1 MKRFFPTII
10 ASVVLA
16 LSLFSLSACT
26 KTPEEN
32 PIDTLEERV
41 AAMTLEEKLG
51 QMIQAE
57 RNAINSSAV
66 NALNLG
72 SILSGGGSHPN
83 PNTPQ
88 GWLSMTTS
96 FRNASLNSS
105 SGLPVLY
112 GVDAVH
118 GHNNLLGAVLFPHN
132 IALGATRDA
141 DLVERIGAAV
151 AIQLK
156 ATGVPW
162 NFAPCVAVVQDLRWG
177 RTYESFGENPTLVSE
192 LGVAYTLG
200 LQGEGVLATAKHY
213 VADGGT
219 DFNPTTATPSI
230 KAMSPS
236 MKPRFG
242 PCIYRP
248 TSRSLMMPMCTASW
262 CRSVRSAPRRCMRR
276 STGSMTC
283 SKANSALKAWWSP
296 TGKPFTNCP
305 DR

>member
-88 GWLSMTTS
+88 GWLTYDHI
-96 FRNASLNSS
+96 
-105 SGLPVLY
+105 LPQCLIELVL
-112 GVDAVH
+112 
-118 GHNNLLGAVLFPHN
+118 
-132 IALGATRDA
+132 R
-141 DLVERIGAAV
+141 
-151 AIQLK
+151 
-156 ATGVPW
+156 
-162 NFAPCVAVVQDLRWG
+162 
-177 RTYESFGENPTLVSE
+177 
-192 LGVAYTLG
+192 
-200 LQGEGVLATAKHY
+200 
-213 VADGGT
+213 
-219 DFNPTTATPSI
+219 
-230 KAMSPS
+230 
-236 MKPRFG
+236 
-242 PCIYRP
+242 
-248 TSRSLMMPMCTASW
+248 TSRSSMAWMRSMGTITSW
-262 CRSVRSAPRRCMRR
+262 GPSS
-276 STGSMTC
+276 
-283 SKANSALKAWWSP
+283 SP
-296 TGKPFTNCP
+296 TTSP
-305 DR
+305 